1 MRDPVEDNHGDWGF
15 VPCSLGLVVLS
26 VPQPASVSTKG
37 AKLDAF
43 IKLVC
48 DNPPAYKTNWKYGGA
63 TLLFYAEVQNDY
75 VDGCG
80 MLNGVECRFWRHKR
94 LGMHARDLY
103 FLANVLEGREGFT
116 CPSEALSCMDA
127 PGVARGKPI

>member
-1 MRDPVEDNHGDWGF
+1 MRDPVEDNHGDWGL
-15 VPCSLGLVVLS
+15 VPSSLGLVVLS
-26 VPQPASVSTKG
+26 VPQPASVSAKG

-63 TLLFYAEVQNDY
+63 TLLFYAEGQNDY

-80 MLNGVECRFWRHKR
+80 MLNGVECRVWRHKR
-94 LGMHARDLY
+94 LGMHARDFY
-103 FLANVLEGREGFT
+103 FLANVFESREGFT
-116 CPSEALSCMDA
+116 PHF
-127 PGVARGKPI
+127 PGELRRWTL

>member
-1 MRDPVEDNHGDWGF
+1 MPS
-15 VPCSLGLVVLS
+15 SLGLVVLS
-26 VPQPASVSTKG
+26 VPQPANVSAKG

-48 DNPPAYKTNWKYGGA
+48 DNPPAYKTNWSYGGA
-63 TLLFYAEVQNDY
+63 TLLFYAEGQNDY

-80 MLNGVECRFWRHKR
+80 MLNGVECRVWRYKR

-103 FLANVLEGREGFT
+103 FLVNVLEGRGGFT
-116 CPSEALSCMDA
+116 CLSEASSS
-127 PGVARGKPI
+127 